1 VAHSDF
7 DDANLDLEIGFSLSG
22 DWDRA
27 VTLPSRAALTRA
39 ELPDVE
45 CMATLVRSGPNY
57 QSHLGFG
64 ALGLWMQA
72 NRFEIAG
79 PCREVFLRMPFEPPD
94 SDDTVVE
101 IQFPVRKAA

>member
-1 VAHSDF
+1 
-7 DDANLDLEIGFSLSG
+7 
-22 DWDRA
+22 
-27 VTLPSRAALTRA
+27 
-39 ELPDVE
+39 
-45 CMATLVRSGPNY
+45 
-57 QSHLGFG
+57 
-64 ALGLWMQA
+64 MQA